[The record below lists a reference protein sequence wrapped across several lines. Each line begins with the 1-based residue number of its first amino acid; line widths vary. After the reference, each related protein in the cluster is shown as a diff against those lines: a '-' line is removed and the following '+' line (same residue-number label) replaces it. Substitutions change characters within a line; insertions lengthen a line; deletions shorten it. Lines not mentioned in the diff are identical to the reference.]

1 MTSSHAGAAKLI
13 RQELKALGIPARV
26 TSKTYAG
33 GCSIRVSMIDQPV
46 TIREQVIKLCDKYEY
61 GTFDGMTDCYNID
74 NRRDDIPQVKYLFV
88 DNAISNAKRQEVW
101 DNLRVRWGLDAFPAS
116 YAKAANERLENEY
129 VSQLVWQEFNREAA

>member
-33 GCSIRVSMIDQPV
+33 GNSIRIELVDQPV
-46 TIREQVIKLCDKYEY
+46 AIREQVRKLCDKYEY
-61 GTFDGMTDCYNID
+61 GTFDGMTDCYNVD

-88 DNAISNAKRQEVW
+88 DNVMSDAKRQEVW
-101 DNLRVRWGLDAFPAS
+101 DNLRSRWGLGTFPAS
-116 YAKAANERLENEY
+116 YEKAANERLESEY
-129 VSQLVWQEFNREAA
+129 VSQLVWQEFNRDAA